1 MESLSTLPWL
11 LPALLLVGAAA
22 LVLWRRRRASLQTQ
36 VVADGTR
43 RALAQ
48 MSWQAVEQLVG
59 EYFRRREFSVTESR
73 RAGPDGGFD
82 LELTKRGEYYL
93 VQCKH
98 WRTPRVDVDTVREFH
113 RVMAARHAVG
123 GFVVTSGSFS
133 NEAQKFAE
141 SREIELINGEQLAA
155 MT

>member
-1 MESLSTLPWL
+1 MELISTLPWL
-11 LPALLLVGAAA
+11 LPTLLLVGAAA
-22 LVLWRRRRASLQTQ
+22 LVLRRRRRASLQTQ
-36 VVADGTR
+36 VVAGGRGTR
-43 RALAQ
+43 RR
-48 MSWQAVEQLVG
+48 V
-59 EYFRRREFSVTESR
+59 FPRREFSVTESR
-73 RAGPDGGFD
+73 RAGPDGRID

-98 WRTPRVDVDTVREFH
+98 WRTPSVDVDTVREFH

-141 SREIELINGEQLAA
+141 SREIELINEEQLAA